1 MPNVIK
7 IYGKAKHVNLN
18 GELIDREDVIFVKSE
33 QGWFRI
39 IDTVEHFCFRR
50 KRGTF
55 GSTLMCSCGSIAGIF
70 GYPAY
75 QQFQSENMGKL
86 ICCVTYINTRKH
98 ADGTI
103 G

>member
-7 IYGKAKHVNLN
+7 TYGKARHVNLN
-18 GELIDREDVIFVKSE
+18 GEMIDREDMIFVRSE
-33 QGWFRI
+33 GGWFRI

-50 KRGTF
+50 KKGTT

-70 GYPAY
+70 GYDAY
-75 QQFQSENMGKL
+75 RQFQSENMGKL
-86 ICCVTYINTRKH
+86 ICCVTYVHTRRH